1 MKGNRATIQEMWVR
15 MKFMQMA
22 KMQAYSF
29 CSKKF
34 KAVGVRQLL

>member
-1 MKGNRATIQEMWVR
+1 MKGNRATIQEKMWVR

-29 CSKKF
+29 CSKKI
-34 KAVGVRQLL
+34 